1 MNELNMVTVGS
12 LGRISHPAPQPT
24 PAVAAGVG
32 STTSIHLLAGGGA
45 PEVLGLHGPHIGF
58 ILFTWDYL
66 LLLWVPTGRHDSL
79 QSL

>member
-1 MNELNMVTVGS
+1 MLP
-12 LGRISHPAPQPT
+12 HPQPT

-32 STTSIHLLAGGGA
+32 STARAHLLAGGGA

-58 ILFTWDYL
+58 ILSIWDDL

-79 QSL
+79 PVPVSLA